1 MFETTLHLA
10 VYFIVCTYRHAC
22 LAVKLWFSAVW
33 KLGVRRQAYSYRAC
47 AVTELLPVLPPDAQ
61 DDISGNSE
69 DSYEAQSV
77 PFHAC
82 GAPWIRINSCLNFGP
97 LWIVGCTMF
106 KPVRPLMYWAWTLA
120 PCNLAK
126 SWHWASQSL
135 AVNLV
140 AMPCHFRRFLR
151 DCKVKY
157 GWNKVLACAPHAM
170 LPFLLP
176 KPVSLILFASII
188 YHYFSVFIV
197 FFIFH
202 HSPSLARCC
211 VCFFFSF
218 PDSICIA
225 EVL

>member
-1 MFETTLHLA
+1 MIQCSLEVGLSGNFGGPSTGIQL
-10 VYFIVCTYRHAC
+10 V
-22 LAVKLWFSAVW
+22 
-33 KLGVRRQAYSYRAC
+33 AC
-47 AVTELLPVLPPDAQ
+47 AVTELLPVLPHAQ

-82 GAPWIRINSCLNFGP
+82 GARWIRINSCLNFGP
-97 LWIVGCTMF
+97 LLIVGTGCTMF
-106 KPVRPLMYWAWTLA
+106 KPFQTRQTIDVLGLDTGTLQLGQILA
-120 PCNLAK
+120 LSIAEPC
-126 SWHWASQSL
+126 S
-135 AVNLV
+135 LV
-140 AMPCHFRRFLR
+140 AMPCHLRRFLR

-157 GWNKVLACAPHAM
+157 GWNKVLACAPHAK

-176 KPVSLILFASII
+176 KPVSLILFDSIM
-188 YHYFSVFIV
+188 YHYFSI
-197 FFIFH
+197 FFIFR

-225 EVL
+225 EL